1 MFIYPNKDSVRGH
14 DMSWITGMGLQPTWW
29 NCLFMYDGR
38 MPSRQQGGI
47 GFVIE
52 LRKQR
57 SFGQQEKESQST
69 I

>member
-1 MFIYPNKDSVRGH
+1 
-14 DMSWITGMGLQPTWW
+14 MSWITGMGLQPTWW